1 MKTFHR
7 LLLIAIIYQFM
18 PSALVAQPGR
28 PTKSSTPE
36 SKPFIFS
43 RLPEKFELSTRTLKN
58 IFNLNLNDEIDLPLP
73 GGNAFRGTVSSKV
86 QRDENVLSVNI
97 MSSNFP
103 GTLLNISLITHPDKT
118 EKMIGRFLNPR
129 SGDVMLIEKEN
140 ERYVVTKDLQ
150 KYVMAEC
157 PLPPAPGTSSTNQNY

>member
-1 MKTFHR
+1 MKTIQR
-7 LLLIAIIYQFM
+7 LLFLALIYQFM

-28 PTKSSTPE
+28 PTRSTTPE
-36 SKPFIFS
+36 TKPFIFS
-43 RLPEKFELSTRTLKN
+43 RLPQKFEISTKTLKN
-58 IFNLNLNDEIDLPLP
+58 IFNLNLNDEISLPLP
-73 GGNAFRGTVSSKV
+73 GGNAFNGKVSSKV

-97 MSSNFP
+97 ISSNFP
-103 GTLLNISLITHPDKT
+103 GTLLNISLITHSDKS

-140 ERYVVTKDLQ
+140 ERYVISKDLQ

-157 PLPPAPGTSSTNQNY
+157 PLPPAPGTSSTN